1 MAAEVGD
8 LIVKFSKNEYRI
20 SDLSGTDTILD
31 LKNAIHRQTGVLPEH
46 QKLAGFKVKGQYD
59 DSTQLSSMKLKP
71 NMKLTLIGT
80 QAHVIA
86 EVREPPPD
94 MPEVIND
101 FDIEDEVVAIEDRE
115 EYLAKVQRRVKDY
128 KVTQLHPFRENKKL
142 LVLDIDYT
150 LFDHRS
156 TAETPNE
163 LMRPYL
169 HEFLK
174 SAYKDY
180 DIAIWS
186 ATSMKWI
193 EAKLKLLGVSSHP
206 DYKIC
211 FHLDADA
218 MISVHTPK
226 YGVIEVK
233 PLGVIWGKYSQ
244 WSEKNTIMFDD
255 IRRNFIMNP
264 NNGLRIRAFRDAH
277 IKRATD
283 RELLKL
289 SDYLQDIHDV
299 DDFSKLDHRKWESYR
314 RATHRKKAKVQS
326 ASDTESQGNE
336 GQDPASGSASGQEGG
351 GTEGAGAHQ

>member
-8 LIVKFSKNEYRI
+8 LIQLIVKFSKIEYKI
-20 SDLSGTDTILD
+20 SSLSGTNTILD
-31 LKNAIHRQTGVLPEH
+31 LKNAIHKQTGVLPEH
-46 QKLAGFKVKGQYD
+46 QKIAGFKVKVGQFN
-59 DSTQLSSMKLKP
+59 DSTELSNMKLKP

-80 QAHVIA
+80 PASVIA

-101 FDIEDEVVAIEDRE
+101 FDIEDEVVAVENRE
-115 EYLAKVQRRVKDY
+115 EYLAKVQRRVKEY
-128 KVTQLHPFRENKKL
+128 KVTQLNPFRDNKKL

-174 SAYKDY
+174 SAYKNY

-193 EAKLKLLGVSSHP
+193 EAKLKLLGVSAHS

-211 FHLDADA
+211 FQLDADA

-233 PLGVIWGKYSQ
+233 PLGVIWGKYPQ

-264 NNGLRIRAFRDAH
+264 NNGLRIRSFRDAH

-289 SDYLQDIHDV
+289 SDYLKDICEE
-299 DDFSKLDHRKWESYR
+299 DDLSKLDHRKWESYK
-314 RATHRKKAKVQS
+314 RASHPKKAKVH
-326 ASDTESQGNE
+326 AE
-336 GQDPASGSASGQEGG
+336 GDVKSGDHRRQDPAPEG
-351 GTEGAGAHQ
+351 EGAN

>member
-1 MAAEVGD
+1 MAADVGD
-8 LIVKFSKNEYRI
+8 LIVKFSKKEYKI
-20 SDLSGTDTILD
+20 CGLSGTDTISD
-31 LKNAIHRQTGVLPEH
+31 LKNAIHNQTGVLPEH
-46 QKLAGFKVKGQYD
+46 QKLAGFKVKVGQYN
-59 DSTQLSSMKLKP
+59 DSSQLSSMMLKP

-80 QAHVIA
+80 RADVIA

-94 MPEVIND
+94 LPEVIND
-101 FDIEDEVVAIEDRE
+101 FDIEDEVIALENRE
-115 EYLAKVQRRVKDY
+115 EYLAKVQRRIKDY
-128 KVTQLHPFRENKKL
+128 KVTLLNPFRENKKL

-174 SAYKDY
+174 AAYEDY
-180 DIAIWS
+180 DIGIWS
-186 ATSMKWI
+186 ATSMRWI
-193 EAKLKLLGVSSHP
+193 EAKLKILGVTNNP
-206 DYKIC
+206 EYKIC
-211 FHLDADA
+211 FHLDYDA

-233 PLGVIWGKYSQ
+233 PLGVLWGKFPE

-277 IKRATD
+277 TRRATD

-289 SDYLQDIHDV
+289 SEYLRDIADL
-299 DDFSKLDHRKWESYR
+299 DDFSRLDHREWQSYR
-314 RATHRKKAKVQS
+314 RKAPRKSKATSERKSSQAEGRG
-326 ASDTESQGNE
+326 ES
-336 GQDPASGSASGQEGG
+336 
-351 GTEGAGAHQ
+351 GAGE